1 MCRYL
6 PASAVNRPVGLG
18 VYTKA
23 MMNNRI
29 LTICAAV
36 AAGMAGT
43 SLAHAQQG
51 YPAPGQGQ
59 AYVNQPYSTTP
70 GRSAQ
75 GGYVQGGSVQGGY
88 AAQER
93 RGPGEPDFDGL
104 DDDDAPNAQSSAALP
119 PPGPVLSPND
129 PRYGRPAGAPVYSD
143 RGAPMPTGPIL
154 SPDDPR
160 YGRPAGAPVYSDRG
174 GPAPTG
180 PVMSPDDPRYGR
192 PAGPPQVI
200 YADRPPGSQQ
210 PVYSD
215 RGDSRIPGAGIVYP
229 NDDRAG
235 TRPPGAIGDAAGAQP
250 QQPAVGADG
259 RPVQLAALPPEDQ
272 PEVGPAQLPPN
283 LRRQEV
289 AFATKE
295 PAGTI
300 VVDTANT
307 HLYYVLGGG
316 RAIRYGVR
324 VGRDG
329 FTWNGVQKISRKAEW
344 PDWHPP
350 TEMIERQPYLPRFMA
365 GGPGNP
371 LGARAMYLGSTVY
384 RIHGTNQPSTIGKF
398 VSSGCIGML
407 NEDVSDLFERAK
419 VGTRVVVL
427 PGGAPPANTASA
439 AAAPS
444 PGGPAAAAGPGPA
457 QAQLA
462 PGAQTTVVPPLPA
475 PVTVR

>member
-1 MCRYL
+1 MRT
-6 PASAVNRPVGLG
+6 V
-18 VYTKA
+18 
-23 MMNNRI
+23 
-29 LTICAAV
+29 
-36 AAGMAGT
+36 
-43 SLAHAQQG
+43 
-51 YPAPGQGQ
+51 
-59 AYVNQPYSTTP
+59 
-70 GRSAQ
+70 
-75 GGYVQGGSVQGGY
+75 
-88 AAQER
+88 
-93 RGPGEPDFDGL
+93 
-104 DDDDAPNAQSSAALP
+104 
-119 PPGPVLSPND
+119 
-129 PRYGRPAGAPVYSD
+129 
-143 RGAPMPTGPIL
+143 
-154 SPDDPR
+154 
-160 YGRPAGAPVYSDRG
+160 
-174 GPAPTG
+174 
-180 PVMSPDDPRYGR
+180 
-192 PAGPPQVI
+192 
-200 YADRPPGSQQ
+200 PPGSPQ
-210 PVYSD
+210 PIYSD

-235 TRPPGAIGDAAGAQP
+235 LRPPGAIGERPPPARCRNRSNPPSEPTAG
-250 QQPAVGADG
+250 
-259 RPVQLAALPPEDQ
+259 RCSLPRCRRKSSRKSA
-272 PEVGPAQLPPN
+272 PAQLPPN

-289 AFATKE
+289 TFPTKE

-300 VVDTANT
+300 VVDTPNT

-427 PGGAPPANTASA
+427 PGGPPPATPRPPRPRRRPAGRRRPGAGAGPTGARSRRAADRGA
-439 AAAPS
+439 AAARAGHGALSRIDSDCLRRRSPS
-444 PGGPAAAAGPGPA
+444 
-457 QAQLA
+457 
-462 PGAQTTVVPPLPA
+462 PLPA
-475 PVTVR
+475 GGRSLAYASRCFGSPLNQASMPSTIC